1 MLFIPKLPHTYVQHV
16 VVVDLL
22 IPGQTEKKLD

>member
-16 VVVDLL
+16 VVVVDLL
-22 IPGQTEKKLD
+22 IPGQTEKN